1 MSLQINC
8 PNCQSS
14 LSIEQR
20 FVGGQMQCP
29 LCQQIF
35 AVAPPPVVPVVQAR
49 QVAAPAPRSAGPQQP
64 VRPQPNGPRMPT
76 KAPVKAADTGGGM
89 VMVIIAGVVV
99 VGVGLLFGGFYYLN
113 GVLKKRQMEERGLGS
128 EINSQ
133 LEAKRAATAKAKQ
146 EDAEEQAAMLAAMR
160 KLLATQ
166 L

>member
-1 MSLQINC
+1 
-8 PNCQSS
+8 
-14 LSIEQR
+14 
-20 FVGGQMQCP
+20 
-29 LCQQIF
+29 
-35 AVAPPPVVPVVQAR
+35 
-49 QVAAPAPRSAGPQQP
+49 
-64 VRPQPNGPRMPT
+64 MPT